1 MGNEQSSDVSGKYG
15 SPSREISDLQ
25 HSHDTPS
32 RLLPMGISRGSVNE
46 QDSKTLLSILYL
58 QLRQYDLRAALDL
71 VYSLIEPQYSCDQL
85 ESYGNYSFL
94 FSTEGAL
101 QVGSQAPSTNHRM
114 EVLLH
119 NYPIARVGD
128 RRGLKVVQ
136 TLARFMSA
144 YFSNFSLFVFPPY
157 HPTPLPPFQDHE
169 QLSDTLVDAK
179 RQGPSQAIE
188 HVPLD
193 RAKVAQA
200 VRDQSLYELWSAN
213 TTVELFLVSGLILEG
228 AWLAMNLGDWKN
240 ALLLSFANDLL
251 TSILSQTASD
261 PKSKSL
267 IQVLFPL
274 SPHDIETNAIAMSR
288 LNPAF
293 KPVPHEGK
301 EETASFV
308 DNNLTHSATEKKS
321 QRYFK
326 IYYIHFEITGDPCNL
341 IGSQQYDL
349 FTNHIIFCSKS
360 HLFQIVSFMF

>member
-1 MGNEQSSDVSGKYG
+1 MGNEQSSDMSGKYG
-15 SPSREISDLQ
+15 SPSREIPDLL
-25 HSHDTPS
+25 HSRDTPL
-32 RLLPMGISRGSVNE
+32 RLSPMGISRGSANE
-46 QDSKTLLSILYL
+46 QDSKALLSILYL
-58 QLRQYDLRAALDL
+58 QLQQYDLRAALDL

-85 ESYGNYSFL
+85 ESCGNYSFL

-101 QVGSQAPSTNHRM
+101 KVGSQAPSTNHRM

-200 VRDQSLYELWSAN
+200 VRDQGLYELWSAN

-251 TSILSQTASD
+251 TSSLSQTAADSE
-261 PKSKSL
+261 
-267 IQVLFPL
+267 IQVLFPP
-274 SPHDIETNAIAMSR
+274 SPRDIGANAIALSR

-301 EETASFV
+301 KETASFV

-321 QRYFK
+321 QRYFN
-326 IYYIHFEITGDPCNL
+326 IYHNYPF
-341 IGSQQYDL
+341 
-349 FTNHIIFCSKS
+349 
-360 HLFQIVSFMF
+360 

>member
-1 MGNEQSSDVSGKYG
+1 M
-15 SPSREISDLQ
+15 PDLQ
-25 HSHDTPS
+25 HSRDTPL
-32 RLLPMGISRGSVNE
+32 RLSPMGISRGSVNE

-58 QLRQYDLRAALDL
+58 QLQQYDLRAALDL

-101 QVGSQAPSTNHRM
+101 QVGSQAPSTNYRM

-128 RRGLKVVQ
+128 NRGLAVVQ

-157 HPTPLPPFQDHE
+157 HPIPLPPFQDHE
-169 QLSDTLVDAK
+169 QHSDTPVDAK

-188 HVPLD
+188 HVLLD

-200 VRDQSLYELWSAN
+200 VRDQGLHELWSAN
-213 TTVELFLVSGLILEG
+213 TTVELLLVSGLIPEG

-251 TSILSQTASD
+251 TSSSSQTAAD
-261 PKSKSL
+261 PE
-267 IQVLFPL
+267 IQVLFPP
-274 SPHDIETNAIAMSR
+274 SPYHIETNTIALSR

-293 KPVPHEGK
+293 KPAPQEGK

-321 QRYFK
+321 QRYFN
-326 IYYIHFEITGDPCNL
+326 ICYNDP
-341 IGSQQYDL
+341 
-349 FTNHIIFCSKS
+349 F
-360 HLFQIVSFMF
+360 

>member
-1 MGNEQSSDVSGKYG
+1 MSRRYG
-15 SPSREISDLQ
+15 SPFRETPDLQ
-25 HSHDTPS
+25 HSRDTPLKLS
-32 RLLPMGISRGSVNE
+32 PMGISRGSVNE
-46 QDSKTLLSILYL
+46 EDSKTLLSILYL
-58 QLRQYDLRAALDL
+58 QLQQYDLRAALDL

-101 QVGSQAPSTNHRM
+101 QVGSQAPTTNHPRM

-128 RRGLKVVQ
+128 NRGLKVVQ

-157 HPTPLPPFQDHE
+157 HPIPLPPFQDHE
-169 QLSDTLVDAK
+169 QRSDTLVDAK
-179 RQGPSQAIE
+179 RQGPSQAVE

-200 VRDQSLYELWSAN
+200 VRDQGLYELWSAN
-213 TTVELFLVSGLILEG
+213 TTVELLLVSGLIPEG

-251 TSILSQTASD
+251 TSSLSQTAAD

-267 IQVLFPL
+267 IQVVFPL
-274 SPHDIETNAIAMSR
+274 SPHDIETNAVAMSR
-288 LNPAF
+288 LNPVF
-293 KPVPHEGK
+293 KPAPHEGK
-301 EETASFV
+301 KETASFV
-308 DNNLTHSATEKKS
+308 DNNFTHSATEKKS

-326 IYYIHFEITGDPCNL
+326 VYCIHFEITADSCNL
-341 IGSQQYDL
+341 IGSQQCDL
-349 FTNHIIFCSKS
+349 FTNHINFCSKS

>member
-1 MGNEQSSDVSGKYG
+1 MGNEQSSDMSRSYG
-15 SPSREISDLQ
+15 SPVRETPDLQ
-25 HSHDTPS
+25 HSRDTPLKLS
-32 RLLPMGISRGSVNE
+32 PMGISRGSVNE
-46 QDSKTLLSILYL
+46 EDSKTLLSILYL
-58 QLRQYDLRAALDL
+58 QLQQYDLRAALDL

-101 QVGSQAPSTNHRM
+101 QVGSQAPTTNHPRM
-114 EVLLH
+114 EALLH

-128 RRGLKVVQ
+128 RRGLKVVH

-157 HPTPLPPFQDHE
+157 HPIPLPPFQDHE
-169 QLSDTLVDAK
+169 QRSDTLVDTK
-179 RQGPSQAIE
+179 RQGPSQAVE
-188 HVPLD
+188 HVALD

-200 VRDQSLYELWSAN
+200 VRDQGLYELWSAN
-213 TTVELFLVSGLILEG
+213 TTVELLLVSGLILEG

-240 ALLLSFANDLL
+240 ALLLSFANDFL
-251 TSILSQTASD
+251 TSSLSQTAVN
-261 PKSKSL
+261 PE
-267 IQVLFPL
+267 IQVLFPP
-274 SPHDIETNAIAMSR
+274 SPRDIEANAIALSR
-288 LNPAF
+288 LNLAF
-293 KPVPHEGK
+293 KPVPHDGK

-326 IYYIHFEITGDPCNL
+326 IYCIHFDTTGDPCNL
-341 IGSQQYDL
+341 IGSQQCGL
-349 FTNHIIFCSKS
+349 FTNRIIFCSKS